1 MLAFRLTACARLL
14 GGRASKAGMRLVH
27 MKCACRDVQ
36 RLSVLLVVFAV
47 LQAFFCFLSIS
58 LFAFDPLI
66 RLEVLFC
73 KGV

>member
-14 GGRASKAGMRLVH
+14 GDCASKAGTRSVH
-27 MKCACRDVQ
+27 TKCACRDVQ
-36 RLSVLLVVFAV
+36 RLSVLLDVFAV

-58 LFAFDPLI
+58 LFALDPLI
-66 RLEVLFC
+66 GLQVLFC